1 MGGDGNDTI
10 EAASLRDLSY
20 TTIFDGSAARNQ
32 TIIVGGAGIDQL
44 VIASD
49 LADVSAFRDSDGGI
63 YLRDGSTDVPVVVHE
78 VEQFVFDDQTV
89 LIEDLDVSVPVI
101 GTTGDD
107 TLDGTRNGSEA
118 AMVTILSVPA
128 VALIPSTGATARI
141 PSVSPMPPANLLP
154 SPAK

>member
-1 MGGDGNDTI
+1 MKTLRATGTHVVIIPSEGKTDDDGRPI
-10 EAASLRDLSY
+10 
-20 TTIFDGSAARNQ
+20 
-32 TIIVGGAGIDQL
+32 
-44 VIASD
+44 
-49 LADVSAFRDSDGGI
+49 SDGGI